1 MKKILFVLM
10 LVCMAVSDG
19 YGKEKLPTYDVR
31 PVNQAPTL
39 ERPAWPN
46 YDHQNENSFAVFSNI
61 LETRQTDWGRTVGKE
76 GGKWTLYRC
85 EDATYVTFDWKVP
98 SYQDWWFFRFTT
110 GSAIIDAD
118 TGDQYLL
125 RELEYFPMNQCFW
138 VHGQSGRTIRFVLVY
153 APLPLSVEH
162 VQIFEASAP
171 SRKWMDGDATR
182 SSVYDIDDLRPRV
195 EREEKQGRVIY

>member
-1 MKKILFVLM
+1 MKRILLALVLA
-10 LVCMAVSDG
+10 CMAMSNG
-19 YGKEKLPTYDVR
+19 YGRKKLPTYDVH
-31 PVNQAPTL
+31 PANQAPTL

-61 LETRQTDWGRTVGKE
+61 MEAWQTDWGQSLWSERA
-76 GGKWTLYRC
+76 KWTLYRC
-85 EDATYVTFDWKVP
+85 REATYVTFDWQVP
-98 SYQDWWFFRFTT
+98 DYQDWWFFRFTT

-125 RELEYFPMNQCFW
+125 REIEYFPMDQCFW
-138 VHGQSGRTIRFVLVY
+138 VHGQSGRTIRFVLVF

-171 SRKWMDGDATR
+171 TRRWMDGDAMR
-182 SSVYDIDDLRPRV
+182 SRVFDLDELRPKAERV
-195 EREEKQGRVIY
+195 EKQGRVIY